1 MTLLAAALLPWLG
14 AAVLFGQRNDARNR
28 CAWLAGAVVALA
40 IAALAA
46 SVPAVAGGDI
56 VRVAWP
62 WLPTLGVNF
71 GFRLDGLALMFAGLV
86 LGIGLVIVL
95 YARYYLVEGE
105 PVARFYG
112 LLLTFMGAMLG
123 VVLADN
129 LILLVVFWELT
140 GLSSF
145 LLIGFWSHRADAR
158 QGARMALTIT
168 GGGGLALLA
177 GVVLIGSAVGSYDLD
192 TVLAAGP
199 ALRAHPYY
207 LPALVLVLLGAFTKS
222 AQFPFHFWLPQAM
235 AAPTPVSAYLH
246 SATLV
251 KAGVFLLARLYPALG
266 GSDAWFYLVSAAG
279 VVTLLLG
286 AVLAL
291 FQHDLKG
298 LLAYSTISHL
308 GLITLL
314 FGLDRP
320 LAVVAGVF
328 HIINHATF
336 KASLF
341 MAAGIIDHECGSR
354 DMRRLHGLYRYM
366 PHTATLAT
374 TAAAAM
380 AGVPLLNG
388 FLSKEMFFA
397 EAAALGDRGLLG
409 WVPPAVATAAGLFSV
424 AYSARFIH
432 DVFFNGEPKNLP
444 RVPHEPPRW
453 MKVPVELLVLLCLL
467 VGILPGLTV
476 APLLALAAGAAL
488 GGELPAYSLAIWH
501 GLNLPLLM
509 SVLAMVG
516 GVALYVG
523 MHRWVNLHTI
533 ELTAYS
539 GKAAFMRLLDALL
552 AGSQRVTRALDDGS
566 LRRYLLWLLAAA
578 VAAGAWPLWRHG
590 LSAGPLAGQPLA
602 PLAALVWL
610 LGLAAAL
617 ATALLHRRRVTAVI
631 VLGIA
636 GLVVGLTFVYLS
648 APDLALTQILVEMVS
663 LILLLLALGRLP
675 VEAPA
680 EARGRRLRDAV
691 LALLAGGGIAALL
704 YGVLSRPSV
713 SIADYFL
720 RNAYPLGGGHN
731 AVNVIIVDFRGF
743 DTLGEIGVLGLAAL
757 IIHAVMRRLRWP
769 ARAEPGL
776 AADRHPLLLQL
787 LSGLLLPLAAAV
799 ALYLLLRGHNLPG
812 GGFIAGLVLALALL
826 VQYLARGRAWVRGRL
841 SERFEQ
847 WIAGGLALA
856 VLTGAAAWLFG
867 HPFLTSAS
875 GHPVVPVLGELP
887 LASAMAFDLG
897 VFAVVVGAT
906 LLALVSLAGRPT
918 RSGL

>member
-1 MTLLAAALLPWLG
+1 
-14 AAVLFGQRNDARNR
+14 
-28 CAWLAGAVVALA
+28 
-40 IAALAA
+40 
-46 SVPAVAGGDI
+46 
-56 VRVAWP
+56 
-62 WLPTLGVNF
+62 
-71 GFRLDGLALMFAGLV
+71 
-86 LGIGLVIVL
+86 
-95 YARYYLVEGE
+95 
-105 PVARFYG
+105 
-112 LLLTFMGAMLG
+112 
-123 VVLADN
+123 
-129 LILLVVFWELT
+129 
-140 GLSSF
+140 
-145 LLIGFWSHRADAR
+145 
-158 QGARMALTIT
+158 
-168 GGGGLALLA
+168 
-177 GVVLIGSAVGSYDLD
+177 
-192 TVLAAGP
+192 
-199 ALRAHPYY
+199 
-207 LPALVLVLLGAFTKS
+207 
-222 AQFPFHFWLPQAM
+222 
-235 AAPTPVSAYLH
+235 
-246 SATLV
+246 
-251 KAGVFLLARLYPALG
+251 
-266 GSDAWFYLVSAAG
+266 
-279 VVTLLLG
+279 
-286 AVLAL
+286 
-291 FQHDLKG
+291 
-298 LLAYSTISHL
+298 
-308 GLITLL
+308 
-314 FGLDRP
+314 
-320 LAVVAGVF
+320 
-328 HIINHATF
+328 
-336 KASLF
+336 
-341 MAAGIIDHECGSR
+341 
-354 DMRRLHGLYRYM
+354 
-366 PHTATLAT
+366 
-374 TAAAAM
+374 
-380 AGVPLLNG
+380 
-388 FLSKEMFFA
+388 
-397 EAAALGDRGLLG
+397 
-409 WVPPAVATAAGLFSV
+409 
-424 AYSARFIH
+424 
-432 DVFFNGEPKNLP
+432 
-444 RVPHEPPRW
+444 
-453 MKVPVELLVLLCLL
+453 
-467 VGILPGLTV
+467 
-476 APLLALAAGAAL
+476 
-488 GGELPAYSLAIWH
+488 
-501 GLNLPLLM
+501 
-509 SVLAMVG
+509 
-516 GVALYVG
+516 
-523 MHRWVNLHTI
+523 
-533 ELTAYS
+533 
-539 GKAAFMRLLDALL
+539 
-552 AGSQRVTRALDDGS
+552 
-566 LRRYLLWLLAAA
+566 

>member
-14 AAVLFGQRNDARNR
+14 AALLFGQPNDARGR

-40 IAALAA
+40 IAALAVN
-46 SVPAVAGGDI
+46 VPAVTAGDI
-56 VRVAWP
+56 ARVSWP
-62 WLPTLGVNF
+62 WLPELGVNF

-95 YARYYLVEGE
+95 YARYYLADGE
-105 PVARFYG
+105 PIARFYG
-112 LLLTFMGAMLG
+112 LLLSFMGAMLG

-145 LLIGFWSHRADAR
+145 LLIGFWSGRADAR

-168 GGGGLALLA
+168 GAGGLALLA
-177 GVVLIGSAVGSYDLD
+177 GAVLIGSAVGSYDLD
-192 TVLAAGP
+192 AVLAAGP
-199 ALRAHPYY
+199 ALHAHPYY

-266 GSDAWFYLVSAAG
+266 GSDAWFYLVSTAG
-279 VVTLLLG
+279 VATLLLG

-308 GLITLL
+308 GLVTLL

-341 MAAGIIDHECGSR
+341 MAAGIIDHESGTR
-354 DMRRLHGLYRYM
+354 DMRRLHGLYRHM
-366 PHTATLAT
+366 PYTGTLAM

-397 EAAALGDRGLLG
+397 ESLMLGDRGLFG
-409 WVPPAVATAAGLFSV
+409 WALPLLATVAGLFSV
-424 AYSARFIH
+424 AYSVRFIH
-432 DVFFNGEPKNLP
+432 DVFFNGEPKSLP

-453 MKVPVELLVLLCLL
+453 MRVPVELLVLLCLL
-467 VGILPGLTV
+467 VGVLPGLTV

-488 GGELPAYSLAIWH
+488 GGELPAYSLAVWH
-501 GLNLPLLM
+501 GLNVPLLM
-509 SVLAMVG
+509 SVLALVG
-516 GVALYVG
+516 GVAFYVG
-523 MHRWVNLHTI
+523 MHRWVDLHTI
-533 ELTAYS
+533 EFTAYS
-539 GKAAFMRLLDALL
+539 GKAAFMRLMDAVL
-552 AGSQRVTRALDDGS
+552 AGSRRVTQALDDGR

-578 VAAGAWPLWRHG
+578 VVAGAWPLWRHG
-590 LSAGPLAGQPLA
+590 LSAGPQAGQPVA
-602 PLAALVWL
+602 RL

-617 ATALLHRRRVTAVI
+617 ATVVLHRRRLPAV
-631 VLGIA
+631 VLLGFA
-636 GLVVGLTFVYLS
+636 GLVVGLAFVYLS

-675 VEAPA
+675 VDAPTEAV
-680 EARGRRLRDAV
+680 GRRLRDAA
-691 LALLAGGGIAALL
+691 LALLAGGGVAAIL
-704 YGVLSRPSV
+704 YGMLTRPSA

-720 RNAYPLGGGHN
+720 ANAYPLGGGRN

-757 IIHAVMRRLRWP
+757 IIHAVLRRLRWP
-769 ARAEPGL
+769 ARAETGL

-812 GGFIAGLVLALALL
+812 GGFIAGLMLALALL
-826 VQYLARGRAWVRGRL
+826 VQYLARGRDWVRGRL
-841 SERFEQ
+841 PERFEQ
-847 WIAGGLALA
+847 WIAAGLLLA
-856 VLTGAAAWLFG
+856 VLAGVGAWVFA

-875 GHPVVPVLGELP
+875 GHPVLPVLGEVP
-887 LASAMAFDLG
+887 LASAMVFDFG

-906 LLALVSLAGRPT
+906 LLALLSLVRRPA
-918 RSGL
+918 RGGA